1 MVTKSIKSKLLV
13 ILGPTS
19 TGKTD
24 LALQLA
30 SKFQGELVSVD
41 SRQVYVGLDIG
52 TGKLPVKLR
61 IDNGQW
67 TIKKG
72 KKFWEMNGVKV
83 WMYDVVD
90 PKKQYTVYD
99 YVKDTGR
106 VINDIWKR
114 EKLPIV
120 VGGTGFYLKALLE
133 GLPNL
138 AIPVDKNLRK
148 KLEKFSKEQLQKK
161 LQQISPDKWGSLNE
175 SDRQNPRRLIRAI
188 EIAVKTKADNE
199 VDKNLTIVNF
209 LSTANRDK
217 PQKNI
222 LKIGLT
228 TSREVLYQRIDERVM
243 SRIDQGMIDEARR
256 LHSSGLSLKRMR
268 QLGLEYGI
276 LADYLENK
284 IRNKE
289 ELIKLLQ
296 GKIHG
301 YARRQITW
309 FKKEKEVFWFDM
321 TEEGFAEKIEKLV
334 IKWYDK

>member
-1 MVTKSIKSKLLV
+1 MKGMLV

-41 SRQVYVGLDIG
+41 SRQVYKGLDIG
-52 TGKLPVKLR
+52 TGKLPGQEVKVE
-61 IDNGQW
+61 
-67 TIKKG
+67 KAKG
-72 KKFWEMNGVKV
+72 FWEMDEVKV
-83 WMYDVVD
+83 RMYDVAN
-90 PKKQYTVYD
+90 PKRQYTVFD

-106 VINDIWKR
+106 IINDILR
-114 EKLPIV
+114 RGKLPII
-120 VGGTGFYLKALLE
+120 VGGTGLYLKALLK

-148 KLEKFSKEQLQKK
+148 KLEKFSKEQLQEK
-161 LQQISPDKWGSLNE
+161 LQQISPNKWKSLNE
-175 SDRQNPRRLIRAI
+175 SDRQNPRRLVRAI
-188 EIAVKTKADNE
+188 ELATMR
-199 VDKNLTIVNF
+199 DKNATAVDLMLTTISAD
-209 LSTANRDK
+209 LLADT
-217 PQKNI
+217 

-228 TSREVLYQRIDERVM
+228 APREILYKRIDERVV
-243 SRIDQGMIDEARR
+243 SRIDQGMLDEAEE
-256 LHSSGLSLKRMR
+256 LHKKGLTFKRMR

-276 LADYLENK
+276 LADYMENK
-284 IRNKE
+284 IKNKE

-309 FKKEKEVFWFDM
+309 FKKEKEVFWFDI

>member
-1 MVTKSIKSKLLV
+1 MKGMLV

-41 SRQVYVGLDIG
+41 SRQVYKGLDIG
-52 TGKLPVKLR
+52 TGKLPGSGEWEVRRGNKKWEV
-61 IDNGQW
+61 GG
-67 TIKKG
+67 IKI
-72 KKFWEMNGVKV
+72 

-90 PKKQYTVYD
+90 PKKQYTVFD
-99 YVKDTGR
+99 YVNNSRR
-106 VINDIWKR
+106 VIRDICNIG
-114 EKLPIV
+114 KLPII
-120 VGGTGFYLKALLE
+120 VGGTGLYLKALLK

-148 KLEKFSKEQLQKK
+148 KLEKFSKEQLQEK
-161 LQQISPDKWGSLNE
+161 LQQISPNKWKSLNE
-175 SDRQNPRRLIRAI
+175 SDRQNPRRLVRAI
-188 EIAVKTKADNE
+188 ELATMR
-199 VDKNLTIVNF
+199 DKNATAVDLMLTTISAD
-209 LSTANRDK
+209 LLADT
-217 PQKNI
+217 

-228 TSREVLYQRIDERVM
+228 APREILYKRIDERVV
-243 SRIDQGMIDEARR
+243 SRIDQGMIEEAES
-256 LHSSGLSLKRMR
+256 LHEQGLSFKRMR

-284 IRNKE
+284 IKNKE

-309 FKKEKEVFWFDM
+309 FKKEKEVFWFDV
-321 TEEGFAEKIEKLV
+321 TDHHYLTKVENLV
-334 IKWYDK
+334 AKWYYQANDTKGRRFS